1 MVFGVQKE
9 QFFLMLRDELT
20 RQGISPA
27 AAGRYVRAIEQTL
40 SEEDVAEIEALSDPS
55 EIAELA
61 HGIVTIKNRSSE
73 RSAADTA
80 APAPADPP
88 GGVHTEEKA
97 PSKGDPLPPVPA
109 AEEDGADEDGD
120 MKVYGGSGTLPS
132 AAPAAAESAEEIGE
146 EEFDEIIGDDDLLPP
161 ETVATARGKRIFW
174 TVFAVS
180 LPLSAALLLLYFG
193 VFGAAFAALCS
204 LIILLVA
211 ALIGGVAAGTALSL
225 TGIVYGI
232 TQLISAASSAPG
244 LYEIGLG
251 VGIAGAVMFAG
262 ILIYNLA
269 IRLIPLLIRCLA
281 TLFRFCTGELRSVF
295 HRAKEACYK
304 L

>member
-9 QFFLMLRDELT
+9 QFLFILRDELT
-20 RQGISPA
+20 RQGIAPA

-40 SEEDVAEIEALSDPS
+40 SDDDISEIEALSDPS

-61 HGIVTIKNRSSE
+61 HGIALIKKRSSE
-73 RSAADTA
+73 AAQPAAPDTPASAPADVPARRSTA
-80 APAPADPP
+80 APVPPEPDTGSSDADN
-88 GGVHTEEKA
+88 
-97 PSKGDPLPPVPA
+97 D
-109 AEEDGADEDGD
+109 DD
-120 MKVYGGSGTLPS
+120 MKVYGSDPLPFSASDDVPDPGTDD
-132 AAPAAAESAEEIGE
+132 EK
-146 EEFDEIIGDDDLLPP
+146 FDEIIGDDDLLPP
-161 ETVATARGKRIFW
+161 ESSATARGKRIFW
-174 TVFAVS
+174 GIFAVT
-180 LPLSAALLLLYFG
+180 LPLSAVLLLLYFA

-232 TQLISAASSAPG
+232 TQLISVPSSAPG

-251 VGIAGAVMFAG
+251 VGIAGVVLFG
-262 ILIYNLA
+262 GVLVYNLA

-281 TLFRFCTGELRSVF
+281 SLFRFCTGELRSIF